1 MLFGKEIIHL
11 SDAHS
16 TNNFAAKLF
25 SDKLCQNGSV
35 IMSDCQTNG
44 KGQRGS
50 IWQSENG
57 KNLICTFVYRP
68 DNLSVENQA
77 QINWATSLA
86 VLKTL
91 GKFGLIAKIKW
102 PNDLLVNETKI
113 CGILIENQVSGNF
126 LSTSF
131 IGIGININQQNF
143 FDFSATSIQVE
154 TGKLYTIR
162 EILDTLILEMNHYFF
177 LLKSDNF
184 ALKKEYLSALFLLNK
199 KSFFEAENE
208 VFEGTIIDVS
218 SAGLLVIEKNG
229 KCLEFGIK
237 TIKYC

>member
-11 SDAHS
+11 SNVES

-35 IMSDCQTNG
+35 IMSDYQTNG

-50 IWQSENG
+50 IWQSEKD
-57 KNLICTFVYRP
+57 KNLLCTFVYQP

-77 QINWATSLA
+77 QINWATSLS
-86 VLKTL
+86 VRGTL
-91 GKFGLIAKIKW
+91 RKFGVESKIKW
-102 PNDLLVNETKI
+102 PNDLLVNGLKI
-113 CGILIENQVSGNF
+113 CGILIENQISGA
-126 LSTSF
+126 LISSSF
-131 IGIGININQQNF
+131 IGIGLNINQLLFIDF
-143 FDFSATSIQVE
+143 FATSIQVE

-162 EILDTLILEMNHYFF
+162 EILDALILEMNHYFF

-229 KCLEFGIK
+229 KCLEFGLK

>member
-1 MLFGKEIIHL
+1 MNAIIKELKNEYLKKFIV
-11 SDAHS
+11 
-16 TNNFAAKLF
+16 NNSLTTKHVVYTF
-25 SDKLCQNGSV
+25 N
-35 IMSDCQTNG
+35 QTNG
-44 KGQRGS
+44 KGQRGT

-57 KNLICTFVYRP
+57 KNLLCTFVYSP
-68 DNLSVENQA
+68 DNLSVEYQT

-91 GKFGLIAKIKW
+91 GKFGLTAKIKW

-131 IGIGININQQNF
+131 IGIGLNINQQNF
-143 FDFSATSIQVE
+143 FDFSATSIRNE
-154 TGKLYTIR
+154 TGNTFLIR
-162 EILDTLILEMNHYFF
+162 EILDGLIKEMNHYF
-177 LLKSDNF
+177 LLVNSTNSE
-184 ALKKEYLSALFLLNK
+184 LKKEYLSSLYRFK
-199 KSFFEAENE
+199 ERSFFEAENE
-208 VFEGTIIDVS
+208 VFEGAIIDAS

-229 KCLEFGIK
+229 KCLEFGLK

>member
-11 SDAHS
+11 SDVDS

-57 KNLICTFVYRP
+57 KNLLCTFVYRP

-102 PNDLLVNETKI
+102 PNDVLVNETKI

-131 IGIGININQQNF
+131 IGIGLNINQQNF
-143 FDFSATSIQVE
+143 FDFPATSIRNE
-154 TGKLYTIR
+154 TGNTFLIR
-162 EILDTLILEMNHYFF
+162 EILDGLIKEMNHYF
-177 LLKSDNF
+177 LLVNSTNSE
-184 ALKKEYLSALFLLNK
+184 LKKEYLSSLYRFK
-199 KSFFEAENE
+199 EKSFFEAENE
-208 VFEGTIIDVS
+208 VFEGAIIDVS

-229 KCLEFGIK
+229 KYLEFGLK

>member
-11 SDAHS
+11 SDIDS

-50 IWQSENG
+50 IWQSEKD
-57 KNLICTFVYRP
+57 KNLLCTFVYQP

-77 QINWATSLA
+77 QINWATSLS
-86 VLKTL
+86 VRETL
-91 GKFGLIAKIKW
+91 RKFGLEAKIKW
-102 PNDLLVNETKI
+102 PNDLLVNGSKI
-113 CGILIENQVSGNF
+113 CGILIENQIKGALIS
-126 LSTSF
+126 SSF
-131 IGIGININQQNF
+131 IGIGLNINQPVF
-143 FDFSATSIQVE
+143 IDFLATSIQIE
-154 TGKLYTIR
+154 TGKLYSIR
-162 EILDTLILEMNHYFF
+162 EILNALILEMNHYF
-177 LLKSDNF
+177 LLLQSDNF
-184 ALKKEYLSALFLLNK
+184 ALKKEYLSSLFRLQE
-199 KSFFEAENE
+199 KSFFEAENQ

-229 KCLEFGIK
+229 KRLEFGLK

>member
-11 SDAHS
+11 SDVDS

-35 IMSDCQTNG
+35 IMSDCQING

-57 KNLICTFVYRP
+57 KNLLCTFVYRP

-102 PNDLLVNETKI
+102 PNDVFVNETKI
-113 CGILIENQVSGNF
+113 CGILIENQVCGNF

-131 IGIGININQQNF
+131 IGIGLNINQQNF
-143 FDFSATSIQVE
+143 FDFSATSIRNE
-154 TGKLYTIR
+154 TGNTFLIR
-162 EILDTLILEMNHYFF
+162 EILDALILEMNHYF
-177 LLKSDNF
+177 L
-184 ALKKEYLSALFLLNK
+184 LLN
-199 KSFFEAENE
+199 
-208 VFEGTIIDVS
+208 
-218 SAGLLVIEKNG
+218 
-229 KCLEFGIK
+229 
-237 TIKYC
+237 

>member
-11 SDAHS
+11 SDVDS

-35 IMSDCQTNG
+35 IMSDCQING

-57 KNLICTFVYRP
+57 KNLLCTFVYRP

-102 PNDLLVNETKI
+102 PNDVLVNETKI

-131 IGIGININQQNF
+131 IGIGLNINQQNF
-143 FDFSATSIQVE
+143 FDFSATSIRNE
-154 TGKLYTIR
+154 TGNTFLIR
-162 EILDTLILEMNHYFF
+162 EILDALIKEMNHYF
-177 LLKSDNF
+177 LLLNSTNLE
-184 ALKKEYLSALFLLNK
+184 LKKEYLSSLHRFK
-199 KSFFEAENE
+199 EKSFFEEENE
-208 VFEGTIIDVS
+208 VFEGTIVDVS
-218 SAGLLVIEKNG
+218 SVGLLVIEKNG
-229 KCLEFGIK
+229 KRLEFGLK

>member
-11 SDAHS
+11 SDVES

-44 KGQRGS
+44 KGQRGT

-57 KNLICTFVYRP
+57 KNLLCTFVYSP
-68 DNLSVENQA
+68 DNLSVEYQT

-91 GKFGLIAKIKW
+91 RKFGLPAKIKW

-143 FDFSATSIQVE
+143 FDFSATSIRNE
-154 TGKLYTIR
+154 TGNTFIVR
-162 EILDTLILEMNHYFF
+162 EILDGLINEMNYYFLSSLYRF
-177 LLKSDNF
+177 KEKSI
-184 ALKKEYLSALFLLNK
+184 
-199 KSFFEAENE
+199 FEAENE

-218 SAGLLVIEKNG
+218 SVGLLVIEKNG
-229 KCLEFGIK
+229 KCLEFGLK

>member
-11 SDAHS
+11 SDVDS

-50 IWQSENG
+50 IWQSEKD
-57 KNLICTFVYRP
+57 KNLLCTFVYQP

-77 QINWATSLA
+77 LINWATSLS
-86 VLKTL
+86 VRKTL
-91 GKFGLIAKIKW
+91 RKFGLESKIKW
-102 PNDLLVNETKI
+102 PNDLLVNGSKI

-126 LSTSF
+126 LSSSL
-131 IGIGININQQNF
+131 IGIGLNINQLVF
-143 FDFSATSIQVE
+143 IDFLATSIQVE

-162 EILDTLILEMNHYFF
+162 EILNALILEMNHYFL

-184 ALKKEYLSALFLLNK
+184 ALKKEYLSSLFRLQE

-229 KCLEFGIK
+229 KCLEFGLK